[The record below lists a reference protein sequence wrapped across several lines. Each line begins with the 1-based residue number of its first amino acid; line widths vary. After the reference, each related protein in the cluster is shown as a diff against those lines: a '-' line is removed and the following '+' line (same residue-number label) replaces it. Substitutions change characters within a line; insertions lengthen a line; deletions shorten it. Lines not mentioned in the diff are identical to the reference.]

1 MRPKISVWSDYGIPR
16 HKRWRSPSRQSSQSS
31 IGPRILVAA
40 VVVVAGVVGLSGIY
54 SQIIDSEWVPSVG
67 THVKRTAVAHTTTTR
82 RPGIVTAIPL
92 SPRRVATTTGDAVA
106 SEPRAMP
113 PPTATAEPPKGR
125 TSVAAAEL
133 SSNEAAPLSDISD
146 AQVMADPP
154 SERAPTETPEVKPAE
169 RNVARAPV
177 QYVARAPVV
186 KKRALRTEH
195 HRGPYS
201 AYAQYGGWGG
211 WGAWGGGWGRF

>member
-1 MRPKISVWSDYGIPR
+1 V
-16 HKRWRSPSRQSSQSS
+16 PSRRSSRSS
-31 IGPRILVAA
+31 IGPKILVAA
-40 VVVVAGVVGLSGIY
+40 VVLVAGVIGISGIY
-54 SQIIDSEWVPSVG
+54 PQIIDSEWVRSVD

-113 PPTATAEPPKGR
+113 PPPATAEPPKGR

-133 SSNEAAPLSDISD
+133 SSNEAAPLGDIPD

-154 SERAPTETPEVKPAE
+154 TGRAPAAAPEVKPAE
-169 RNVARAPV
+169 RYVARAPV

-186 KKRALRTEH
+186 KKRVVRTEH
-195 HRGPYS
+195 HRGSSS
-201 AYAQYGGWGG
+201 AYAQYGGG
-211 WGAWGGGWGRF
+211 WGGGWGGWNGWPSMGPYHF